1 MDADDVELLGSL
13 PLGLCPSYRGE
24 SALGVEREA
33 DARRAMASSAIWIS
47 RSTAFRTRS
56 RCGSWSPDGTRIA
69 FVSDRDGN
77 DEIYLMDADGSNVT
91 RVTTNPAHDWLPT
104 WSADGSELVFSSDR
118 DGRELD
124 VYATSLDGKA
134 VRRLTNAPGYDYEA
148 VWRR

>member
-1 MDADDVELLGSL
+1 MD
-13 PLGLCPSYRGE
+13 RGP
-24 SALGVEREA
+24 
-33 DARRAMASSAIWIS
+33 
-47 RSTAFRTRS
+47 RT
-56 RCGSWSPDGTRIA
+56 GTRIA

-134 VRRLTNAPGYDYEA
+134 VRRLTIAPGYDYEA